1 MAASMEYYLYDRLH
15 VNNAP
20 GLHHVDI
27 LLVLMQ
33 IMKCVAVIS
42 YIFGKWQSP
51 WAVCALMA
59 SSSSSYE
66 DSIHRHS
73 IVNHTLTV
81 TVLWHRTLGMV
92 FRAHV
97 PHGMV
102 WVFGIL

>member
-42 YIFGKWQSP
+42 YIFVSGNLLGLS
-51 WAVCALMA
+51 ALMA
-59 SSSSSYE
+59 SSSSPYE

-73 IVNHTLTV
+73 IVNHTLTDSS
-81 TVLWHRTLGMV
+81 LASNPRNG
-92 FRAHV
+92 F
-97 PHGMV
+97 
-102 WVFGIL
+102 